1 MTLILE
7 GASGTAGFEWFRD
20 GTLLRRWLVQEGQI
34 MQDEGDPLPEE
45 DGAPA
50 DDPEARV
57 LLVLERLALSL
68 GTLDSVEYTLYR
80 FPD

>member
-1 MTLILE
+1 
-7 GASGTAGFEWFRD
+7 
-20 GTLLRRWLVQEGQI
+20 